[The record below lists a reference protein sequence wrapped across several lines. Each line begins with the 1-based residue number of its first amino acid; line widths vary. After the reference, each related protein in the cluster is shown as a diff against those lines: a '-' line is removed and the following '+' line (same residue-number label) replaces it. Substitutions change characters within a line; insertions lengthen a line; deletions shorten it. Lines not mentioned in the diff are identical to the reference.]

1 MAKSEIQKAIAVID
15 GKIQRLQEMKK
26 DLLAVQAEIPKRS
39 KKRAAPATAVQDMK
53 LRPA

>member
-15 GKIQRLQEMKK
+15 GKIARLQEMKK

-39 KKRAAPATAVQDMK
+39 KKRTVPPVQDMK
-53 LRPA
+53 MRPA